1 MDKENAL
8 LSQIEEFQ
16 GTVIDFDEM
25 ERNLQSQLDSQK
37 LELDQLVV
45 EKMNIGNPEALGSA
59 IESVIMD
66 QIYNQIGMVAGKDF
80 IEANNNKTL
89 DLRYEAH
96 VQTTENFE
104 QGVIADHNTEI
115 DFQQRYDDWQ
125 NSFQRNEDGSI
136 RAQKDNRSG
145 TEKNVLK
152 KDARKNF
159 DKDRP
164 KGSKTIHKD
173 HTISAAEIIRDPAA
187 NAHLT
192 LEEQIDFA
200 NSDKNLNDLDAS
212 ANESKGDSTME
223 EWLNSEREGQNP
235 AERFNID
242 EEDLREKDRIA
253 REEYE
258 KRKKE
263 GEQRTIEAGK
273 LSRKKE
279 AFRIGEKALRAAV
292 MGLLTNLV
300 KEMIGALVRWFRSG
314 KKTLETFFSEAKK
327 AIGSFARNLTGY
339 MVSAGQTIL
348 TTIISSLY
356 EGVVRS
362 IQKVWTLL
370 KEGWSALKK
379 AIAHIKD
386 PKNSRKTTGELA
398 VEVGKIFVGALTA
411 VGALVFSEIIE
422 KGLMTIPILAWE
434 IPLLGSLASILGIFS
449 GAVSAGIIGAL
460 VLHFLDKLL
469 AKKRKSGLV
478 AVQLDKGN
486 EILATQRQIVAVNSQ
501 KFVHIKG
508 ETAASIT
515 DRHAGANEAIQDAIN
530 EIFSEDE
537 EETTEEL
544 KQTDMILDKLGKMMG
559 KTGGSKRDI

>member
-8 LSQIEEFQ
+8 LSQMEEFE

-115 DFQQRYDDWQ
+115 DFQQRYEDWQ

-192 LEEQIDFA
+192 LEEQ
-200 NSDKNLNDLDAS
+200 L
-212 ANESKGDSTME
+212 E
-223 EWLNSEREGQNP
+223 E
-235 AERFNID
+235 I
-242 EEDLREKDRIA
+242 EKTEI
-253 REEYE
+253 
-258 KRKKE
+258 
-263 GEQRTIEAGK
+263 
-273 LSRKKE
+273 
-279 AFRIGEKALRAAV
+279 
-292 MGLLTNLV
+292 N
-300 KEMIGALVRWFRSG
+300 
-314 KKTLETFFSEAKK
+314 
-327 AIGSFARNLTGY
+327 
-339 MVSAGQTIL
+339 
-348 TTIISSLY
+348 SSLKMNQIY
-356 EGVVRS
+356 
-362 IQKVWTLL
+362 LL
-370 KEGWSALKK
+370 AGISVCVSFL
-379 AIAHIKD
+379 
-386 PKNSRKTTGELA
+386 TLA
-398 VEVGKIFVGALTA
+398 VV
-411 VGALVFSEIIE
+411 
-422 KGLMTIPILAWE
+422 
-434 IPLLGSLASILGIFS
+434 
-449 GAVSAGIIGAL
+449 
-460 VLHFLDKLL
+460 VLKVL
-469 AKKRKSGLV
+469 
-478 AVQLDKGN
+478 
-486 EILATQRQIVAVNSQ
+486 
-501 KFVHIKG
+501 
-508 ETAASIT
+508 
-515 DRHAGANEAIQDAIN
+515 
-530 EIFSEDE
+530 
-537 EETTEEL
+537 
-544 KQTDMILDKLGKMMG
+544 
-559 KTGGSKRDI
+559 